1 MLTRANLNETFLNYW
16 ELLRKKSN
24 VTDIFVE
31 SLDGEFEF
39 NENEFV
45 NGIRNYVINIPEEE
59 TRGMTKLEL
68 YKKYISTI
76 VPKTKLLFNL
86 MKKYITGKL
95 SIVEVVGYLEPFL
108 IYTEDLTF
116 NQYKEITEFIDKR
129 ISEYNKNMIEYSRI
143 FRLLTTIKQ
152 TPIMPQKA
160 YTIIDIIDRN
170 LRDEVFNSGYGLYQ
184 PEYTFTN
191 SEILRKLVL
200 KDYSKLYS
208 TAISVE
214 NLKLMFPKD
223 VSEIFDV
230 ERSAEELCQSAEV
243 NVQV

>member
-1 MLTRANLNETFLNYW
+1 MDKLCRFSQFISEQQNPQQQAKDVQIKADVDKQ
-16 ELLRKKSN
+16 LL
-24 VTDIFVE
+24 D
-31 SLDGEFEF
+31 
-39 NENEFV
+39 
-45 NGIRNYVINIPEEE
+45 
-59 TRGMTKLEL
+59 
-68 YKKYISTI
+68 
-76 VPKTKLLFNL
+76 
-86 MKKYITGKL
+86 
-95 SIVEVVGYLEPFL
+95 
-108 IYTEDLTF
+108 
-116 NQYKEITEFIDKR
+116 IDKR

-208 TAISVE
+208 TAISV
-214 NLKLMFPKD
+214 
-223 VSEIFDV
+223 
-230 ERSAEELCQSAEV
+230 
-243 NVQV
+243 